1 MTTELNTNKYYI
13 VESKYPTE
21 EYPKYF
27 KMQVKEVTAKTYV
40 ISNID
45 TIMFTRQATRY
56 SKEDFNLNFSIIEEM
71 DNSMP
76 GTDINIDGLIMNA
89 RNYGKNTL
97 ESYYPKWRPLGPT
110 LD

>member
-1 MTTELNTNKYYI
+1 MTTKLITNKYYI

-27 KMQVKEVTAKTYV
+27 KMQVKEVTDKTYL

-56 SKEDFNLNFSIIEEM
+56 SKEDFNTNFSIIEEI
-71 DNSMP
+71 
-76 GTDINIDGLIMNA
+76 DIPVSGSTSDIHNIIMQA
-89 RNYGKNTL
+89 RNYGKNTV
-97 ESYYPKWRPLGPT
+97 EPYYPKWTPFGST